1 MNSETIPIESA
12 YQYCPRCGTKT
23 NTPGA
28 IPFRCPAQACQFVAY
43 LGPVAAVGALI
54 IDDQSN
60 LLLVRRSRDPGK
72 GLWGLPGGFVDRDE
86 TIEQALA
93 REVLEETQLQLASQ
107 ELILTGPNHYAYQGV
122 VAPVID
128 LFYLCKASN
137 PESIK
142 LAADELNDFTWT
154 RPDAYYL
161 DAMAFESNRRAVE
174 FWLSRSSS

>member
-1 MNSETIPIESA
+1 MNSETVKIEAA

-23 NTPGA
+23 NTPGS
-28 IPFRCPAQACQFVAY
+28 IPFRCQACQFAAY

-54 IDDQSN
+54 VDDQSN

-86 TIEQALA
+86 TIEEALA
-93 REVLEETQLQLASQ
+93 REVREETQLDLASQ
-107 ELILTGPNHYAYQGV
+107 ELILTGPNQYNYQGV

-137 PESIK
+137 PAFIS
-142 LAADELNDFTWT
+142 LAEDELSEFIWT
-154 RPDAYYL
+154 RPDADHL
-161 DAMAFESNRRAVE
+161 ESMAFASNRRAVE
-174 FWLSRSSS
+174 LWLSQSGG